1 MILKS
6 IIPRSPLADSRRG
19 LYCRGMT
26 ETETTQGM
34 ALPADIAALT
44 FEEAMSELEKLVRQL
59 EDGRAK
65 LDEAIGAYERG
76 ALLRRHCE
84 AKLREAEARIEKIA
98 VTDDGAIDAIPF

>member
-1 MILKS
+1 
-6 IIPRSPLADSRRG
+6 
-19 LYCRGMT
+19 MT
-26 ETETTQGM
+26 ETEKTECA

-44 FEEAMSELEKLVRQL
+44 FEEAMGELEKLVRQL

-76 ALLRRHCE
+76 ALLRRHCD

-98 VTDDGAIDAIPF
+98 MGDDGSVAAVPF